1 MTYQNAYHNA
11 IEKLKNAGIE
21 DAQSDAWILF
31 EFSTKMN
38 RTRFW
43 ADGLMEM
50 KREEEDAFFHLI
62 EKRMQRIPVQHL
74 TGTQEFMGLTF
85 MVNENVL
92 VPRQDTEI
100 LVEEVEKVLRPGMEI
115 LDMCTGSGCIA
126 ISLKARN
133 RKIQCT
139 AVDISEEALKV
150 AQKNAESLGTE
161 IQFVSGDM
169 FENVEG
175 KYDVIV
181 SNPPYI
187 PTGVI
192 ETLEEEVK
200 LHDPFGA
207 LDGKEDGL
215 FFYRILA
222 KESKEYLKDT
232 GYIYMEIGH
241 DQSEAVENMLKESG
255 FEKVSTKK
263 DLSGLDRVVSGMY
276 NRHSK

>member
-11 IEKLKNAGIE
+11 IEELKNAGIE

-31 EFSTKMN
+31 EFATGMN

-43 ADGLMEM
+43 ADGFSEM
-50 KREEEDAFFHLI
+50 KPEEEAEFAKLI
-62 EKRMQRIPVQHL
+62 ERRKERIPVQHL
-74 TGTQEFMGLTF
+74 TGVQEFMGLTF
-85 MVNENVL
+85 MVNEHVL

-100 LVEEVEKVLRPGMEI
+100 LIEEVEKILRPGMRV

-126 ISLKARN
+126 ISLKTRHQE
-133 RKIQCT
+133 IECT
-139 AVDISEEALKV
+139 AVDISKEALEV
-150 AQKNAESLGTE
+150 AEKNAEALHTE
-161 IQFVSGDM
+161 IEFLSSDM

-175 KYDVIV
+175 RYDVIV

-187 PTGVI
+187 PTKVI

-222 KESKEYLKDT
+222 DKSIDYLNET
-232 GYIYMEIGH
+232 GYLCMEIGH
-241 DQSEAVENMLKESG
+241 DQSEDVEKMLKDNG
-255 FEKVSTKK
+255 FEQVSTKK